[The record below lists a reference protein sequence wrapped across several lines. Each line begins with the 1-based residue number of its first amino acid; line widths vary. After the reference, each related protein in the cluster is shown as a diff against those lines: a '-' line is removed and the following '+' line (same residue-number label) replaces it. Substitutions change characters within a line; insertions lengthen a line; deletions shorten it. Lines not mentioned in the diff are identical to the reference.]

1 LAVRRFPARVGRVPI
16 MARRL
21 LGLMFVRLTRA
32 RRLRAGR
39 LVALVYMLCVL
50 APTLSFALP
59 GSHAVSPCLTDA
71 DHVPGMMHVHA
82 EAPPAHLRTDGH
94 LPDPALAHSH
104 ASSLDGVAL
113 IKASAIPEQ
122 TPSKG
127 SHSSDGQCCG
137 LMCLSALPAA
147 LVEIVTPSVP
157 TASPEVEGYLEV
169 ADNGP
174 SRLYRPPIA

>member
-1 LAVRRFPARVGRVPI
+1 
-16 MARRL
+16 
-21 LGLMFVRLTRA
+21 MFVRLTRMK
-32 RRLRAGR
+32 RLRVGR

-59 GSHAVSPCLTDA
+59 GSQAVFPCLTGA
-71 DHVPGMMHVHA
+71 NHVPGMMHVHA
-82 EAPPAHLRTDGH
+82 ESPTAYLHAEEPT
-94 LPDPALAHSH
+94 PDHAIAHSH
-104 ASSLDGVAL
+104 ASDVVVS
-113 IKASAIPEQ
+113 IKASAPEQ

-157 TASPEVEGYLEV
+157 TASQEVEGYLEV

-174 SRLYRPPIA
+174 SSHYRPPIA

>member
-1 LAVRRFPARVGRVPI
+1 
-16 MARRL
+16 
-21 LGLMFVRLTRA
+21 MFVRLTKA
-32 RRLRAGR
+32 GRLRAGR

-59 GSHAVSPCLTDA
+59 GSQAVSPCFADA
-71 DHVPGMMHVHA
+71 NRVPGMMHVHE
-82 EAPPAHLRTDGH
+82 EAPPAHLRADGH

-104 ASSLDGVAL
+104 ASSLDGAAL

-157 TASPEVEGYLEV
+157 AASPEVEGYLEV
-169 ADNGP
+169 ADKAP

>member
-1 LAVRRFPARVGRVPI
+1 
-16 MARRL
+16 M
-21 LGLMFVRLTRA
+21 RLTKA
-32 RRLRAGR
+32 GRLRAGR

-59 GSHAVSPCLTDA
+59 GSQAVSPCFADA
-71 DHVPGMMHVHA
+71 NRVPGMMHVHE
-82 EAPPAHLRTDGH
+82 EAPPAHLRADGH

-104 ASSLDGVAL
+104 ASSLDGAAL

-157 TASPEVEGYLEV
+157 AASPEVEGYLEV
-169 ADNGP
+169 ADKAP